1 MKTLA
6 ILLLPLALLTA
17 SPASAQMWPGGSPG
31 GPQRGEYGRPGPGP
45 HDPGMPHRRGEH
57 RDMRDPGDMPRE
69 GRMSPDERRQLRRDI
84 NDAGRELYREPPGR
98 HWRRGPGF

>member
-1 MKTLA
+1 
-6 ILLLPLALLTA
+6 
-17 SPASAQMWPGGSPG
+17 
-31 GPQRGEYGRPGPGP
+31 
-45 HDPGMPHRRGEH
+45 
-57 RDMRDPGDMPRE
+57 MRDPGDMPRE